1 MQSLVRCSKIYTAC
15 GKRKKQRKK
24 VYIESVRGVNIENK
38 GIVQVY
44 CGPGKGKTSVAI
56 GQAIRA
62 IGHGKTAIVIQFL
75 KGRATSEVDYLS
87 VLEPNVKLFRF
98 EKKNKCYEDLTE
110 EERQEENFNIRNGLN
125 YAKKVLVTQECDM
138 LILDEVLGAVEFG
151 IISDEDVVNLIQ
163 AKDEEMEMIL
173 TGNVVT
179 PKLKEAA
186 DRVVSLEIIK

>member
-1 MQSLVRCSKIYTAC
+1 MWKTQETEEKGLYRICKRCKYGKQRNCPGILWP
-15 GKRKKQRKK
+15 GKRQ
-24 VYIESVRGVNIENK
+24 NK
-38 GIVQVY
+38 
-44 CGPGKGKTSVAI
+44 CGNWA
-56 GQAIRA
+56 
-62 IGHGKTAIVIQFL
+62 AIVIQFL

>member
-1 MQSLVRCSKIYTAC
+1 MWKTQETEEKGLYRICKRCKY
-15 GKRKKQRKK
+15 GKQR
-24 VYIESVRGVNIENK
+24 NCP
-38 GIVQVY
+38 GILWPWERQNE
-44 CGPGKGKTSVAI
+44 CGNWAGNS
-56 GQAIRA
+56 
-62 IGHGKTAIVIQFL
+62 